1 MMLPCSIRAL
11 TGCAA
16 ALLTAGAAAAQETN
30 APLPRWSSAL
40 AQRPA
45 AWYATPQALLIASNV
60 IRYQS
65 PEGGW
70 PKNLNLAAA
79 PSGPG
84 DIPESTAANANT
96 IDNGATT
103 TPLRFL
109 ARVVHATGHEPSRAA
124 FNRGLDYLLAAQ
136 YPNGGWPQYYPLR
149 RGYYSHI
156 TYNDGAMIHVLNL
169 LRDAANGGPPFVFVD
184 EERRARSAA
193 AVARGVECILRTQ
206 VRQND
211 HLTVWCAQHDART
224 LAPAPARN
232 FEPASLSGAESVG
245 IVRFLMSLEPTTPA
259 VRNAVEG
266 AVAWFRESALSGIRV
281 ETFTNAAGQRDRRV
295 VEDPTAGP
303 LWARFYELG
312 SHRPL
317 FVGRDRVPHYRYDE
331 IETERRVGYA
341 YYTDAPAALLEK
353 DYPRWRRKL
362 APAAPVARPEPQS

>member
-1 MMLPCSIRAL
+1 MIRLRSNSWA
-11 TGCAA
+11 GG
-16 ALLTAGAAAAQETN
+16 LLVVGMTTSLVLAQETN
-30 APLPRWSSAL
+30 APLPRWSPAL
-40 AQRPA
+40 LQRPA
-45 AWYATPQALLIASNV
+45 AWYATPEALTIASNV
-60 IRYQS
+60 LGHQS
-65 PEGGW
+65 PQGGW
-70 PKNLNLAAA
+70 PKNVNLAVPPASNEQLSA
-79 PSGPG
+79 TSPNG
-84 DIPESTAANANT
+84 NT
-96 IDNGATT
+96 IDNQATT

-109 ARVVHATGHEPSRAA
+109 ARVVHATGNEAARAA

-149 RGYYSHI
+149 SGYYSHI
-156 TYNDGAMIHVLNL
+156 TYNDGAMVNVLNL
-169 LRDAANGGPPFVFVD
+169 LRDTANGGPPFVFVD
-184 EERRARSAA
+184 AERRGRAAA

-211 HLTVWCAQHDART
+211 RLTVWCAQHDART

-259 VRNAVEG
+259 VSNAIES
-266 AVAWFRESALSGIRV
+266 AVAWFRESAIRGIRI

-295 VEDPTAGP
+295 VEDPAAGP

-312 SHRPL
+312 TNRPL

-341 YYTDAPAALLEK
+341 YYTDAPTDLLEK
-353 DYPRWRRKL
+353 DYPRWRRKF
-362 APAAPVARPEPQS
+362 ARAEEEKVEVPPS